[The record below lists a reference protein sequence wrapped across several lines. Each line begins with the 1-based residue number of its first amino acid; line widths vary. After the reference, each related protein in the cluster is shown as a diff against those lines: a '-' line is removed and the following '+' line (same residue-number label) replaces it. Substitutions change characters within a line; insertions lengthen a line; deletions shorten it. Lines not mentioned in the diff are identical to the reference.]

1 MSTPGI
7 TAINEAE
14 FDAAVRAATTPLI
27 VDFYADWCGPCKTQA
42 PILEAFARDRAEDV
56 AVLKV
61 DVDQN
66 SALAGRFGVRSIP
79 TLVLFD
85 GGEPIASRVGAQ
97 SGAAL
102 AELLSKAQPAVTT
115 HNNI

>member
-1 MSTPGI
+1 MNTNPV

-14 FDAAVRAATTPLI
+14 FDEAVSGSATPLI

-42 PILEAFARDRAEDV
+42 PILEAFARDRAADV
-56 AVLKV
+56 TVLKV
-61 DVDQN
+61 NVDQT

-85 GGEPIASRVGAQ
+85 GGAPVASRVGAQ

-102 AELLSKAQPAVTT
+102 AELLDEAQGSPVSAAP
-115 HNNI
+115 

>member
-1 MSTPGI
+1 MSNPAI

-14 FDAAVRAATTPLI
+14 FDAAVRDATTPLI

-42 PILEAFARDRAEDV
+42 PILEAFARERTADV
-56 AVLKV
+56 TVLKV

-66 SALAGRFGVRSIP
+66 SALAGRFAVRSIP

-85 GGEPIASRVGAQ
+85 GGEPVASRVGAQ
-97 SGAAL
+97 SAKAL
-102 AELLSKAQPAVTT
+102 AELLSEAQPAAAT
-115 HNNI
+115 HNNV